1 MASTLSN
8 REGWGEHLQSRPPDR
23 AGDVALPR
31 PGHTAGIIAI
41 APSGSAAGVA
51 RYERTAGDAAGFL
64 VFVDA
69 SSRRVGLGTLL
80 PLSCNDYSTLWILRA
95 SDPRRCSAC
104 GKRS

>member
-80 PLSCNDYSTLWILRA
+80 LRRLA
-95 SDPRRCSAC
+95 LHSAH
-104 GKRS
+104 GGP